1 MSAGTPP
8 NLALAGFMGTGK
20 STVGALLARRMNWRF
35 VDTDALVES
44 EEGISISELFAT
56 HGEATFRSIERR
68 VCLYAASQSYVV
80 ISTGGGALL
89 EMESRLAL
97 EGSAVIVL
105 LTCARDL
112 LVERLQGSAL
122 RGERPMLAEKFTQR
136 IDELLKTRE
145 PLYSSIPLQVDTTRL
160 APGEVAELVLKL
172 YRQAS
177 QDRRQACT
185 L

>member
-1 MSAGTPP
+1 MSERIPP

-35 VDTDALVES
+35 VDTDALVERQA
-44 EEGISISELFAT
+44 GISISEIFAT
-56 HGEATFRSIERR
+56 QGEAAFRLLERR
-68 VCLYAASQSYVV
+68 ACLYAARQSCVV

-89 EMESRLAL
+89 DMESRVAL

-105 LTCARDL
+105 LSCESDL
-112 LVERLQGSAL
+112 LAARLQGSAL
-122 RGERPMLAEKFTQR
+122 RGERPMLAERFTQR
-136 IDELLKTRE
+136 IDELLKARE

-160 APGEVAELVLKL
+160 APEGVADLVLNL
-172 YRQAS
+172 YMQAS

-185 L
+185 I